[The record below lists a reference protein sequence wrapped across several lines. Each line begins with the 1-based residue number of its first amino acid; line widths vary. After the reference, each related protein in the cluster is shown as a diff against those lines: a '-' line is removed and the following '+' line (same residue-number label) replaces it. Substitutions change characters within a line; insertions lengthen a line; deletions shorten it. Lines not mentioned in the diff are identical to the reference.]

1 MPPRFSVLL
10 PTRNRLELLRY
21 AVESVRAQDYPD
33 WELIISDNCSE
44 DDVVGFIHSLG
55 DNRVVLHRAN
65 VPVPVTENW
74 NNALGHASGEYVV
87 MLGDDDCLMPG
98 YFRIVAG
105 LLKER
110 SDPDYVYTD
119 AYLFAYPGVLP
130 DHPNGY
136 LRQGYNTYFHTRRPY
151 EMGEVERLEIV
162 RKSLGLVPVIHF
174 NMQLSVVSREL
185 IARLSERGPFFQS
198 RFPDYYATMVCFIMA
213 SRVLIYQQ
221 PLVTIG
227 ISPKSYGYF
236 HFNKRQQGGRS
247 FLYGPESL
255 NDDLGPGHIPG
266 NWENDGWL
274 SAAEAVQA
282 NYSRELKRAHLRV
295 GFARYRRLQMLYNL
309 KGYFVDGVVTEG
321 QLRQAW
327 MQFKL
332 WERLAY
338 GLPLGAIVFALA
350 RLKKTSREQ
359 ALRRI
364 RRILGRR
371 NILAEP
377 EWEVSDYANIM
388 DVWRRMPPEL
398 ADT

>member
-1 MPPRFSVLL
+1 MAPRFSVLL
-10 PTRNRLELLRY
+10 PTRNRLDLLRY
-21 AVESVRAQDYPD
+21 AVESVRRQDYPN
-33 WELIISDNCSE
+33 WELIVSDNCS
-44 DDVVGFIHSLG
+44 DDNVVGFIRSLG
-55 DNRVVLHRAN
+55 DNRIVLHRSN

-74 NNALGHASGEYVV
+74 NNALEHAKGDYVV
-87 MLGDDDCLMPG
+87 MLGDDDCLMQG
-98 YFRIVAG
+98 YFRIMAA
-105 LLKER
+105 LLEER
-110 SDPDYVYTD
+110 SDPEYVYTD

-136 LRQGYNTYFHTRRPY
+136 LRQGYNTYFRTRKPY
-151 EMGEVERLEIV
+151 EISQVERREIAC
-162 RKSLGLVPVIHF
+162 KSLGLVPVVHF
-174 NMQLSVVSREL
+174 NMQLSLVSHRLVSR
-185 IARLSERGPFFQS
+185 LSDRGPFFQS

-236 HFNKRQQGGRS
+236 HFNKRQEGGRS
-247 FLYGPESL
+247 FLYGADSS
-255 NDDLGPGHIPG
+255 NDDLGPAHLPG

-282 NYSRELKRAHLRV
+282 NYPRELERANMKV

-309 KGYFVDGVVTEG
+309 KGYFVDGVVTKG

-327 MQFKL
+327 MQFAL

-338 GLPLGAIVFALA
+338 GLPLGAIVLMLA
-350 RLKKTSREQ
+350 RLNKKFREHTI
-359 ALRRI
+359 RGI

-377 EWEVSDYANIM
+377 EWDISGYSNIM
-388 DVWRRMPPEL
+388 DVWRLMPLELPE
-398 ADT
+398 